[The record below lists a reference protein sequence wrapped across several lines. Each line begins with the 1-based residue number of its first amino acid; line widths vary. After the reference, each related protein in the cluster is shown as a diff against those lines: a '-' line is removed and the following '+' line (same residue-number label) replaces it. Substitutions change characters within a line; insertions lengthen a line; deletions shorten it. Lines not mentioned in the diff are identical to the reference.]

1 MPQQPI
7 NPAGGPAAP
16 KDPPAPPEPSDA
28 AGHST
33 PPSTPTPRLP
43 GAPAAPARNQI
54 ELSHVF
60 WALAGLM
67 GMVVTGLLTV
77 TDRFSHRSNVTELTV
92 AVALGVM
99 TMIAFAPW
107 KAFLSGSRQRREI
120 RHLTDQVR
128 RTGHHEPLRTLLRDG
143 DDDEIRRLRQA
154 IHDRL
159 SEATAHRLEAGH
171 LRRTMTDSIRR
182 ETGRATGRL
191 QKEVHTDVLT
201 GIGNR
206 RALTQHLG
214 QMLKDAGQRHE
225 QLTAL
230 VIDVDRF
237 KPINDRLGHAV
248 GDECLACLGRMLGDG
263 VRGHDRAF
271 RIGGDEFVVL
281 MPGVSTDI
289 GVQIGHRL
297 GKLYSRIAWPHTAAP
312 RPTLSMGVASA
323 GPGQIK
329 DPQELIRRADEA
341 MYASKRE
348 GRARITTYHELRG
361 AA

>member
-7 NPAGGPAAP
+7 NPADRPAAP
-16 KDPPAPPEPSDA
+16 KDPPASPASPASPEPSDA
-28 AGHST
+28 AG
-33 PPSTPTPRLP
+33 
-43 GAPAAPARNQI
+43 ARNQI
-54 ELSHVF
+54 ELTHVF

-77 TDRFSHRSNVTELTV
+77 TDRFSHRSNVTEVTV
-92 AVALGVM
+92 AVVLGVM
-99 TMIAFAPW
+99 TMIAVAPW
-107 KAFLSGSRQRREI
+107 KAILSGSRQRRAI
-120 RHLTDQVR
+120 RHLTDQVCR
-128 RTGHHEPLRTLLRDG
+128 AGHHEPLRALLQDG
-143 DDDEIRRLRQA
+143 DDEIGRLRRA

-182 ETGRATGRL
+182 ETGRATDRL

-206 RALTQHLG
+206 RALRQHLG
-214 QMLKDAGQRHE
+214 QMLKGAGQRHE

-263 VRGHDRAF
+263 VRGHDLAF

-281 MPGVSTDI
+281 MPGVSADI

-297 GKLYSRIAWPHTAAP
+297 GQLFGQIAWPHTAAP
-312 RPTLSMGVASA
+312 RPTLSMGVASV
-323 GPGQIK
+323 GPGEIE

-341 MYASKRE
+341 MYASKRA
-348 GRARITTYHELRG
+348 GRARITAYYELRG

>member
-1 MPQQPI
+1 
-7 NPAGGPAAP
+7 
-16 KDPPAPPEPSDA
+16 
-28 AGHST
+28 
-33 PPSTPTPRLP
+33 
-43 GAPAAPARNQI
+43 
-54 ELSHVF
+54 LSHFF
-60 WALAGLM
+60 WAFAGLI

-77 TDRFSHRSNVTELTV
+77 TDRFGHRSNVTELTV
-92 AVALGVM
+92 AVLLGVM

-107 KAFLSGSRQRREI
+107 KAILSGTRQRREI
-120 RHLTDQVR
+120 RDLTDQVR
-128 RTGHHEPLRTLLRDG
+128 RTGHQEPLRTLLRDG
-143 DDDEIRRLRQA
+143 DDEVQRLRRA

-182 ETGRATGRL
+182 ETGLATGRL

-214 QMLKDAGQRHE
+214 QMLKEARRRRE
-225 QLTAL
+225 QLTVL

-248 GDECLACLGRMLGDG
+248 GDECLACLGRILGDG
-263 VRGHDRAF
+263 VRGDDRAF
-271 RIGGDEFVVL
+271 RLGGDEFVVL
-281 MPGVSTDI
+281 MPGATTDI
-289 GVQIGHRL
+289 GVQIAQRL
-297 GKLYSRIAWPHTAAP
+297 GMLYSQIVWPHTAAP

-323 GPGQIK
+323 GPGQIE
-329 DPQELIRRADEA
+329 DPKELLRRADMA
-341 MYASKRE
+341 MYASKRQ
-348 GRARITTYHELRG
+348 GRARITTYSEIRE